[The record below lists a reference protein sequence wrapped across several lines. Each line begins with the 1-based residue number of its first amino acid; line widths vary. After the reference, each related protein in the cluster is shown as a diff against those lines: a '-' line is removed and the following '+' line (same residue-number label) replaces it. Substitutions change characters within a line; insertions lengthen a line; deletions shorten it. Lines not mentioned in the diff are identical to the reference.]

1 MKSVKTYVK
10 DPFNAVLLYSFINI
24 FLHYITIGRIL
35 PYMRSDIAFHIK
47 LIYNEPLGKLLST
60 PYFAFYATLLPLKM
74 LFDQETVYQIA
85 GLLVFVNLLLI
96 VAVYVF
102 LKKLFSS
109 TFSAVFGT
117 LMLFSGNLAC
127 IPILSSLFI
136 GRYIL
141 SSYDAYRQFEVL
153 MFNSRYNITSY
164 IVLQYVPFVLSLT
177 TICFMMACLLTSNF
191 DKARL
196 LSTFF
201 IICYVY
207 LVHPLYVLLLHIFLM
222 LSIFMATFFSD
233 ANFSLSYR
241 DISRVTQFMI
251 IAGFILLFNAYL
263 GNATFTYKL
272 QLLMFLMINI
282 IMSLF
287 LLFLGKKLGF
297 ILRIINSLSTF
308 SLSLYRYLF
317 FLAIL
322 LLWMFSLCKVLS
334 MEDFNAWE
342 IIDQPTPIWLYPM
355 IIGVGPLIISGVLI
369 CIQNRSV
376 HNVSWLYLLLP
387 LIFVIAAPLSDFVN
401 FYILGYKNLNGYLL
415 YSGVTSGRMLAIA
428 NLLYNIGS
436 GVVMGYSMEKTN
448 NFQVSFLIGTSVLIL
463 LLALTLV
470 LSLDYWRV
478 IYKITL
484 GTNNI

>member
-1 MKSVKTYVK
+1 
-10 DPFNAVLLYSFINI
+10 
-24 FLHYITIGRIL
+24 
-35 PYMRSDIAFHIK
+35 
-47 LIYNEPLGKLLST
+47 
-60 PYFAFYATLLPLKM
+60 
-74 LFDQETVYQIA
+74 
-85 GLLVFVNLLLI
+85 
-96 VAVYVF
+96 
-102 LKKLFSS
+102 
-109 TFSAVFGT
+109 
-117 LMLFSGNLAC
+117 
-127 IPILSSLFI
+127 
-136 GRYIL
+136 
-141 SSYDAYRQFEVL
+141 
-153 MFNSRYNITSY
+153 
-164 IVLQYVPFVLSLT
+164 
-177 TICFMMACLLTSNF
+177 
-191 DKARL
+191 
-196 LSTFF
+196 
-201 IICYVY
+201 
-207 LVHPLYVLLLHIFLM
+207 
-222 LSIFMATFFSD
+222 
-233 ANFSLSYR
+233 
-241 DISRVTQFMI
+241 
-251 IAGFILLFNAYL
+251 
-263 GNATFTYKL
+263 
-272 QLLMFLMINI
+272 
-282 IMSLF
+282 
-287 LLFLGKKLGF
+287 
-297 ILRIINSLSTF
+297 
-308 SLSLYRYLF
+308 
-317 FLAIL
+317 
-322 LLWMFSLCKVLS
+322 